1 MQIRVKTPA
10 KLNLSFKILGL
21 RDDGFHDVETVFQS
35 ISLEDELIFDIEK
48 SSKSSFEMTCDNSSL
63 RKLMPLDQNNLIAK
77 AINAYLERMGESQN
91 LQIKVQIDK
100 RIPIGAG
107 LAGGSS
113 NAAGALLAINRF
125 YNDSLSQNE
134 LIALGA
140 KIGSDV
146 PFCIK
151 GGTCVGRGRGEIL
164 ESINTSLVLNYCI
177 VKPRKLSVSTPLA
190 FKMFDEAKLKPQ
202 IPNMEDLVEAL
213 KNGDLESALA
223 HMGNSFQDVIFTAH
237 PELDTMCNELIKQGA
252 WLCKMTG
259 SGPTLF
265 AIVAGREQGHRIRR
279 HILNDEDIGFVYG
292 TEEIILEAL
301 PPIDFRLAE
310 TVNHGARI
318 VSME

>member
-21 RDDGFHDVETVFQS
+21 RDDGYHDVETVFQS
-35 ISLEDELIFDIEK
+35 ISLEDEVLFNIEK
-48 SSKSSFEMTCDNSSL
+48 SSGASFEMTCDNPAL
-63 RKLMPLDQNNLIAK
+63 RKLMPLDQSNLIAK
-77 AINAYLERMGESQN
+77 AISAYLGKMKESQN

-125 YNDSLSQNE
+125 FNDRLSEKE
-134 LIALGA
+134 LIELGA
-140 KIGSDV
+140 SIGSDV

-151 GGTCVGRGRGEIL
+151 GGTCIGRGRGEIL
-164 ESINTSLVLNYCI
+164 ERIDTSLLLNYCI

-190 FKMFDEAKLKPQ
+190 FKMFDESNLKPDV
-202 IPNMEDLVEAL
+202 PAMENLVEAL
-213 KNGDLESALA
+213 KNGDLESTLA
-223 HMGNSFQDVIFTAH
+223 QLGNSFQDVIFKAH
-237 PELDTMCNELIKQGA
+237 PELDALSKQLIELGA
-252 WLCKMTG
+252 WNCKMTG